1 MSEMVKIYKKY
12 DKLEKPIVKLVEA
25 IHALNGLN
33 SADQKNIL
41 KGVSY
46 VLGEEIN
53 TIEAF
58 IAAIRII
65 PEEEKIAEAKEK
77 CFAAVP
83 IKFGEYDPPE
93 PEEIS
98 ENNNTDEEETTD
110 DDDDDVEKVPEE
122 YIYDTATGLF
132 KHMLDDDNNDTES
145 DNSTNQ
151 VDDPTTENAK
161 QTIIKMDE
169 HFANMRLLG
178 GAKDGRIYL
187 CKNSDSLQEQ
197 MSTCHQVYPPDY
209 KLMKELSGHYRGTS
223 KGPTK
228 TLLSFEQVLACC
240 IFIKDVLVNTEGQKM
255 SSVEMCNNLRKFM
268 DTFFPDT
275 RIRGENVRDI
285 ITGHSHAK
293 ISAPFFHY
301 NTLTRMVYIN

>member
-12 DKLEKPIVKLVEA
+12 DKLEKPIVKLVDA

-93 PEEIS
+93 SEEIS
-98 ENNNTDEEETTD
+98 ENNKAEEEVVD
-110 DDDDDVEKVPEE
+110 NDDDVEKVSEE
-122 YIYDTATGLF
+122 YIFDTTTCTF
-132 KHMLDDDNNDTES
+132 KQSDDNDTEAES
-145 DNSTNQ
+145 NDTADANDSTTDQ
-151 VDDPTTENAK
+151 K
-161 QTIIKMDE
+161 QTIIHFDE
-169 HFANMRLLG
+169 HFANMKVLG
-178 GAKDGRIYL
+178 GSKDGRIYL
-187 CKNSDSLQEQ
+187 CKNSDNFQEQ
-197 MSTCHQVYPPDY
+197 ISTCHQIYPPDY
-209 KLMKELSGHYRGTS
+209 ELMKKLSGNYRGTA

-240 IFIKDVLVNTEGQKM
+240 IFVKDVLVNTEGQKM

-268 DTFFPDT
+268 DAFFPNT

-285 ITGHSHAK
+285 VTGHSHAK

>member
-12 DKLEKPIVKLVEA
+12 DKLEKPIVKLVDA

-53 TIEAF
+53 CIEAF

-65 PEEEKIAEAKEK
+65 PEEEKIAETKEK

-98 ENNNTDEEETTD
+98 ENNKIEEEVVD
-110 DDDDDVEKVPEE
+110 NDDVEKVPEE
-122 YIYDTATGLF
+122 YIFDTTTCTF
-132 KHMLDDDNNDTES
+132 KQSDDDTETES
-145 DNSTNQ
+145 DDSADT
-151 VDDPTTENAK
+151 DDPATDQK

-169 HFANMRLLG
+169 HFANMRILG
-178 GAKDGRIYL
+178 GCKDGRVYL
-187 CKNSDSLQEQ
+187 CKNSDNFQEQ
-197 MSTCHQVYPPDY
+197 INTCHQVYPPDY
-209 KLMKELSGHYRGTS
+209 ELMKTLAGNYRGTA

-240 IFIKDVLVNTEGQKM
+240 IFVKDVLFN
-255 SSVEMCNNLRKFM
+255 
-268 DTFFPDT
+268 
-275 RIRGENVRDI
+275 
-285 ITGHSHAK
+285 
-293 ISAPFFHY
+293 
-301 NTLTRMVYIN
+301 

>member
-12 DKLEKPIVKLVEA
+12 DKLEKPIVKLVDA

-98 ENNNTDEEETTD
+98 ENDKVEEEEVVVD
-110 DDDDDVEKVPEE
+110 NDDVEKVSEE
-122 YIYDTATGLF
+122 YIFDTTTYTF
-132 KHMLDDDNNDTES
+132 KQSDDDDTETVS
-145 DNSTNQ
+145 NESADT
-151 VDDPTTENAK
+151 DDPATDQK
-161 QTIIKMDE
+161 IVKMDE
-169 HFANMRLLG
+169 HFANMRILG
-178 GAKDGRIYL
+178 GSKDGRIYL
-187 CKNSDSLQEQ
+187 CKNSDNFQEQ
-197 MSTCHQVYPPDY
+197 INTCHQVYPPKY
-209 KLMKELSGHYRGTS
+209 ELMKQLAGNYRGTA

-240 IFIKDVLVNTEGQKM
+240 IFVKDVLVNTEGQKM
-255 SSVEMCNNLRKFM
+255 SSSEMCNNLRKFM
-268 DTFFPDT
+268 DTYFPQV
-275 RIRGENVRDI
+275 RLRGENIRDLVN
-285 ITGHSHAK
+285 GHSHSK